1 MLDLLDVPI
10 LFLLFLWALYHV
22 LKAPGYTGRASDQ
35 LPIKPILKVKRN
47 LPHDVPLISFARDG
61 ILASLVVGEKT
72 DSVTALVLEGPGVRG
87 GCLAC
92 ARAGKPAP
100 SSKRTQTCER
110 CLVAPYCRSSC
121 RRSDRAIHVSSGECG
136 TWAATQ
142 RKTAKYARRVGSIE
156 AWWGQRWHSVF
167 GYQ

>member
-1 MLDLLDVPI
+1 MLDQLDVPI
-10 LFLLFLWALYHV
+10 LVLLFLWALYHV

-72 DSVTALVLEGPGVRG
+72 DSVTAL
-87 GCLAC
+87 
-92 ARAGKPAP
+92 
-100 SSKRTQTCER
+100 RTQTCEH
-110 CLVAPYCRSSC
+110 CLVAPTAA
-121 RRSDRAIHVSSGECG
+121 RRCVRLPEIRQAIHVSSGECG